1 MGWSDLVSMGCG
13 WLQVVLDV
21 FKALEHDPLSFASVC
36 YLLLRFHN
44 LRSPAIYGDT
54 VHKMIEKVRDQ
65 LSQPTPVRQSWLQL
79 VKDLASFVQC
89 TANLEETEWSG
100 FTGKAPVRFH
110 RFRKSVQNDL
120 QNGSK
125 RDVLKFLVLLAG
137 CPSQEA
143 EASRWPIM
151 FPKTVHTH
159 SFSRN
164 TCCCSTVWCCLNGCE
179 WMGMDPGMV

>member
-1 MGWSDLVSMGCG
+1 MIRC
-13 WLQVVLDV
+13 
-21 FKALEHDPLSFASVC
+21 PLHPFASLC

-44 LRSPAIYGDT
+44 LRSPTIYGDT
-54 VHKMIEKVRDQ
+54 VHKMIEKIRHQ

-79 VKDLASFVQC
+79 IKDLASFVQC
-89 TANLEETEWSG
+89 TAGIEAGIEATEWSS

-125 RDVLKFLVLLAG
+125 RDVLKYLFLLAG

-151 FPKTVHTH
+151 FPKNVHTH

-164 TCCCSTVWCCLNGCE
+164 KCCCSTVRCCL
-179 WMGMDPGMV
+179 GMDGNGWKWMEMV